1 MRAPE
6 ADPIVV
12 QLSSLGN
19 ISISDLKDYNNMMKQ
34 YGKLTVATPIFFL
47 AMSVEHHHM
56 IHIIYMQ
63 LEHIVVE

>member
-1 MRAPE
+1 
-6 ADPIVV
+6 
-12 QLSSLGN
+12 
-19 ISISDLKDYNNMMKQ
+19 MMKQ

-56 IHIIYMQ
+56 IHIIYIQ